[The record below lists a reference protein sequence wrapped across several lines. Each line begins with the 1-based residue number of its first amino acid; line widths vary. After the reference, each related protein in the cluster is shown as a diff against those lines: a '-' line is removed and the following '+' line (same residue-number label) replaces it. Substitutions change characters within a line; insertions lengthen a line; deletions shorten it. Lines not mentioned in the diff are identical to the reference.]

1 MDKNITIEQLRKMH
15 PTLNITL
22 KAWNGE
28 EPFKKN
34 AYDIIE
40 SSHYGGIVSNVPLD
54 IWYCNTCKVFTYNGK
69 PFLCTLLKVSDN
81 LMIDIVYGE
90 IKIFGVGKLDD
101 INDIDHLKKIYKRCK
116 CKKDDSKIL
125 KMVKSYIQDT
135 IYESLDDLA
144 RNVLVT

>member
-22 KAWNGE
+22 KAWKGE
-28 EPFKKN
+28 EPFEKN
-34 AYDIIE
+34 TYNIE
-40 SSHYGGIVSNVPLD
+40 SPIHGGIVSNVPLD
-54 IWYCNTCKVFTYNGK
+54 IWYCNTCRVFTYNGK

-90 IKIFGVGKLDD
+90 IKIFGAGKLDD
-101 INDIDHLKKIYKRCK
+101 INDINYLKKIYKQCK
-116 CKKDDSKIL
+116 CKKDDSEIL

-135 IYESLDDLA
+135 IYESLDDLF
-144 RNVLVT
+144 RSSLVA